1 MFQLKAV
8 RKWGSTGYGMLEI
21 PLLVTCFTQ
30 SLIIDTKIE
39 TLRLK
44 EMLQTYSEFSGWV
57 LFESHIYT
65 MCFRRYTASRK
76 GEGHTPFLK
85 EIWQYMQDRKYTQ
98 KIINKSRQHIKKTSL
113 WPTSSDSG
121 TKMEPYFQKYLSN
134 VISHSSILIT
144 KKLPSNED
152 EVTRL

>member
-1 MFQLKAV
+1 MA
-8 RKWGSTGYGMLEI
+8 GYYLSPIFTPCAFAGT
-21 PLLVTCFTQ
+21 LLVVKGKDTLL
-30 SLIIDTKIE
+30 SLKRYDNICKIE
-39 TLRLK
+39 NTLK
-44 EMLQTYSEFSGWV
+44 
-57 LFESHIYT
+57 
-65 MCFRRYTASRK
+65 
-76 GEGHTPFLK
+76 
-85 EIWQYMQDRKYTQ
+85 